1 MGWLAVL
8 RLVVDGFC
16 GVMVFG
22 GRGCWFGCVMVF
34 WGRWLFVGGV
44 GFLWL
49 RSGGGGCCCGG
60 GVCDVASW
68 G

>member
-1 MGWLAVL
+1 MGFVGWW
-8 RLVVDGFC
+8 FC
-16 GVMVFG
+16 GA
-22 GRGCWFGCVMVF
+22 GCWFGCVMVF
-34 WGRWLFVGGV
+34 CGWWLFVGGV

-49 RSGGGGCCCGG
+49 RSGGGGVLCGG

>member
-16 GVMVFG
+16 GVMVLWG
-22 GRGCWFGCVMVF
+22 GVLVWVCDGVLGLVAFCRGCWFS
-34 WGRWLFVGGV
+34 LASLGGV
-44 GFLWL
+44 
-49 RSGGGGCCCGG
+49 GCCCGG